1 MWWFLR
7 LSCGGLKFLPSQ
19 IAISSKCGAERTLSG
34 WLVSLAAWQFLIT
47 ALIPNDTVVRLLRCF
62 CLKVVHSCVVKSDAY
77 LFGQNPVCRGNFFF
91 RGCKYRMGLPKPQGT
106 SFLQQ
111 PIIAARRPAAYG
123 ICKCCAHLKEHR
135 PPRVHWPLDR
145 QGTESPCNVHVLYS
159 GNRSTVK
166 AT

>member
-77 LFGQNPVCRGNFFF
+77 LFGQNPVCRGKFFF
-91 RGCKYRMGLPKPQGT
+91 RGCKYRMGLPKHREQASYSSPSLPPGGLRLMA
-106 SFLQQ
+106 FAN
-111 PIIAARRPAAYG
+111 AAL
-123 ICKCCAHLKEHR
+123 I
-135 PPRVHWPLDR
+135 
-145 QGTESPCNVHVLYS
+145 
-159 GNRSTVK
+159 
-166 AT
+166 

>member
-77 LFGQNPVCRGNFFF
+77 LFGQNPVCRGKFFSVDASTEWAF
-91 RGCKYRMGLPKPQGT
+91 QNTGNKLPTAAHHCRPEACGLWH
-106 SFLQQ
+106 LQMLRSSERASPSESTLATGQ
-111 PIIAARRPAAYG
+111 AR
-123 ICKCCAHLKEHR
+123 
-135 PPRVHWPLDR
+135 D
-145 QGTESPCNVHVLYS
+145 
-159 GNRSTVK
+159 
-166 AT
+166 